1 MLLAAIRQHD
11 GDYAPKLDRRTPKA
25 AAMRTATSVF
35 QQQCSLRH
43 GTNERLAARCGAQE
57 REDMTMNTQT
67 IKRALVIAIAGT
79 IGLAAVTPSWSAPV
93 LSSTTAVKA
102 AAPSAVSD
110 VRYRYRNRGYSR
122 NTGAA
127 VAVGVLGVAGALA
140 ARSAYQHNS
149 YGYPGYDQQGYA
161 PGYYQRGYGGPY
173 DGYARGPANYGNYP
187 TNYGNYSN
195 Y

>member
-1 MLLAAIRQHD
+1 
-11 GDYAPKLDRRTPKA
+11 
-25 AAMRTATSVF
+25 
-35 QQQCSLRH
+35 
-43 GTNERLAARCGAQE
+43 
-57 REDMTMNTQT
+57 
-67 IKRALVIAIAGT
+67 
-79 IGLAAVTPSWSAPV
+79 

-140 ARSAYQHNS
+140 ARSAYQRNS
-149 YGYPGYDQQGYA
+149 YGYPGYYQQGYA
-161 PGYYQRGYGGPY
+161 PGYYQQGYGGPY
-173 DGYARGPANYGNYP
+173 DGYARGPANYGY
-187 TNYGNYSN
+187 YSN

>member
-1 MLLAAIRQHD
+1 
-11 GDYAPKLDRRTPKA
+11 
-25 AAMRTATSVF
+25 
-35 QQQCSLRH
+35 
-43 GTNERLAARCGAQE
+43 
-57 REDMTMNTQT
+57 MNTQT
-67 IKRALVIAIAGT
+67 MRRALVIAIAGT

-127 VAVGVLGVAGALA
+127 VAVGILGVAGALA
-140 ARSAYQHNS
+140 AQSAYRRNS
-149 YGYPGYDQQGYA
+149 YAYPGYDQQGYA

-173 DGYARGPANYGNYP
+173 DGYARGPANYGY
-187 TNYGNYSN
+187 YSN

>member
-1 MLLAAIRQHD
+1 
-11 GDYAPKLDRRTPKA
+11 
-25 AAMRTATSVF
+25 
-35 QQQCSLRH
+35 
-43 GTNERLAARCGAQE
+43 
-57 REDMTMNTQT
+57 MTMNTQT
-67 IKRALVIAIAGT
+67 MKRALVIAIAGT

-140 ARSAYQHNS
+140 ARSAYQRNS
-149 YGYPGYDQQGYA
+149 YGYPGYYQQQGYA
-161 PGYYQRGYGGPY
+161 PGYYQQGYAPGYYQPGYGGPY